1 MIIRSIIFGF
11 ALAVL
16 PTVAHA
22 ETVILSAPADAPRHV
37 SIFALLPSPAL
48 PVSAPVE
55 APELPALP
63 TPEPAAAPLEPSPD
77 REWAAALRAFG
88 RR

>member
-37 SIFALLPSPAL
+37 SILALLPSPAL

-55 APELPALP
+55 APELPAQP

-77 REWAAALRAFG
+77 REWASALRAFG

>member
-16 PTVAHA
+16 PAVAHA
-22 ETVILSAPADAPRHV
+22 EPVTLTVPTDAPRHV

-55 APELPALP
+55 APELPEQP
-63 TPEPAAAPLEPSPD
+63 TAEPAAAPLEPSPD
-77 REWAAALRAFG
+77 REWAAAMRAFG
-88 RR
+88 HR

>member
-1 MIIRSIIFGF
+1 MKLSHLLVFGI
-11 ALAVL
+11 ALAF
-16 PTVAHA
+16 PAVAHA
-22 ETVILSAPADAPRHV
+22 EPVTLTVPTDAPRHV

-48 PVSAPVE
+48 PMSAPVE
-55 APELPALP
+55 ARELPALP

-77 REWAAALRAFG
+77 REWASALRAFG